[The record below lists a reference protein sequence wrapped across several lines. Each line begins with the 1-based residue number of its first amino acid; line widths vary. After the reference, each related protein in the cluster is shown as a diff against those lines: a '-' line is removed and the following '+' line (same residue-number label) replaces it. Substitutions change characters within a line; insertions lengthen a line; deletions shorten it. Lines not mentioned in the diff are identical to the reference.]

1 LIGRAV
7 PDHPP
12 VPDRLKGMDERAAA
26 ENSLRQAY
34 FGPEIGWM
42 EAAVVGRADL
52 LEARTGPLIIE
63 EYDATCLVPPGAKA
77 RQDDFGNIIIELP

>member
-1 LIGRAV
+1 
-7 PDHPP
+7 
-12 VPDRLKGMDERAAA
+12 
-26 ENSLRQAY
+26 
-34 FGPEIGWM
+34 M

-52 LEARTGPLIIE
+52 LESRTGPLIIE